1 MVMRRGRTMEPSISF
16 SCDLGIS
23 LELKEYPM
31 TGGGGNVYITQDS
44 SLSTT
49 TMKNGFH
56 AKNVCAHYLI
66 RALVSYTAHKGNGR
80 HLFAVAT
87 KRVSKNFIF

>member
-1 MVMRRGRTMEPSISF
+1 MEPSISL

-23 LELKEYPM
+23 LELKEYPV
-31 TGGGGNVYITQDS
+31 TGGGGNIYIMQDS
-44 SLSTT
+44 ALNTT

-56 AKNVCAHYLI
+56 AKNVCANYLI
-66 RALVSYTAHKGNGR
+66 RAFVSYMARKGNGR

-87 KRVSKNFIF
+87 TRVSKNLIS